1 MTLRQSIV
9 PMVGYEVLSMDGI
22 NPVIVKARY
31 LGSVHCPA
39 CSSSTLRSKDRFIRK
54 LHHESIGVRRC
65 YLHLEARKFQC
76 LDCGRYFNQRFPGI
90 QPYRRS
96 TEGFRLEVF
105 EHHRDGICQKRLAEE
120 QQIGTATVERWF
132 HDFLERQVAQIK
144 DATCPRVLG
153 LDEHFFSR
161 KDGYATTFCDLEK
174 HRVYDVALGH
184 SEASLATRFEAL
196 PQRQRVKVVC
206 MDLAATYRAL
216 VKTYMP
222 QARIVADRF
231 HVIRLVNHH
240 FLASW
245 RQIDPIGSKN
255 RGLLSL
261 MRRHAWHLKPIQQ
274 QRLTDYLA
282 TQPAL
287 AIIYAFKD
295 KLTRL
300 MLIKH
305 RKARD
310 CRRLIPILLDY
321 VDQLRRSPFEALR
334 TLGTTLWNWKEEIAC
349 MWRFTRNNG
358 ITEGFH
364 TKMEMI
370 SRRAFGFK
378 NFENYRLRVKALCS

>member
-1 MTLRQSIV
+1 MSLRQSIV
-9 PMVGYEVLSMDGI
+9 PMNGYEVLSMEGT

-31 LGSVHCPA
+31 LGAVHCPA
-39 CSSSTLRSKDRFIRK
+39 CQSSTVRNKDRFIRK

-105 EHHRDGICQKRLAEE
+105 EHHRDGICQKRLAED
-120 QQIGTATVERWF
+120 QKIGTATVERWF
-132 HDFLERQVAQIK
+132 HDLLERKVAEMK
-144 DATCPRVLG
+144 DAICPRVLG
-153 LDEHFFSR
+153 LDEHYFSR

-174 HRVYDVALGH
+174 RRVYEVALGR
-184 SEASLATRFEAL
+184 SEAALAARFEAL
-196 PQRQRVKVVC
+196 PQRHRVKVVC

-216 VKTYMP
+216 VRKYMP
-222 QARIVADRF
+222 QAKIVADRF

-245 RQIDPIGSKN
+245 RALDPVASKN

-261 MRRHAWHLKPIQQ
+261 MRRHTWHLKPIQQ
-274 QRLTDYLA
+274 QRLADYLA

-287 AIIYAFKD
+287 AAIYAFKD
-295 KLTRL
+295 KLSRL
-300 MLIKH
+300 LLLKH
-305 RKARD
+305 QKACH
-310 CRRLIPILLDY
+310 CRRLIPVFLDY
-321 VDQLRRSPFEALR
+321 VDQLRRSPMEPMR
-334 TLGTTLWNWKEEIAC
+334 TLGETLWSWRNEIVC

-370 SRRAFGFK
+370 SRRAYGFK
-378 NFENYRLRVKALCS
+378 NFENYRLRVKALCA